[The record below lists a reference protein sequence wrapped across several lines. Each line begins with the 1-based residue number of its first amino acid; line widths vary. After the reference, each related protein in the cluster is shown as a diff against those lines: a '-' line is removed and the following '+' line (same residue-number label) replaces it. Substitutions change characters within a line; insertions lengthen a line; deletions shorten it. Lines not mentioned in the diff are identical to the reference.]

1 MIGIYG
7 GTFDP
12 VHFGHL
18 RTALEVKEALEL
30 EQVRFIPCRLPPHR
44 NPPFFSP
51 EQRLNF
57 LQTATADEPGFVV
70 DTRELDRPGPSYMV
84 ETLESLRQDLGETP
98 ICLILGLDAF
108 LGLPGWHHWES
119 LFELAH
125 LVVMDRPGYRP
136 EWKNP
141 LRSHVTQRTESQAL
155 SLHEIAAGKIFFQPV
170 THLEISGTQIRQC
183 LKQGRS
189 PRFLMPDKVLL
200 LMYHL
205 T

>member
-18 RTALEVKEALEL
+18 RTALEVKEALGL

-44 NPPFFSP
+44 TPPFFSP

-57 LQTATADEPGFVV
+57 LQTAIADEPGFAV

-84 ETLESLRQDLGETP
+84 DTLASLRQELGDSP
-98 ICLILGLDAF
+98 LCLIVGLDAF
-108 LGLPGWHHWES
+108 LGLPGWHRWES

-125 LVVMDRPGYRP
+125 IVVMDRPGYQP
-136 EWKNP
+136 DWPP
-141 LRSHVTQRTESQAL
+141 LLKRQVTHRQARQPGEL
-155 SLHEIAAGKIFFQPV
+155 QNTPAGRIWFQPV
-170 THLEISGTQIRQC
+170 TQLQISGTLIRRC
-183 LKQGRS
+183 LEQGKSLRY
-189 PRFLMPDKVLL
+189 LLPDRVLAL
-200 LMYHL
+200 IGV
-205 T
+205 

>member
-57 LQTATADEPGFVV
+57 LQTAIADEPGFVV

-141 LRSHVTQRTESQAL
+141 LRSHVIQRTVNQAL
-155 SLHEIAAGKIFFQPV
+155 TLHEIAAGKIFFQPV